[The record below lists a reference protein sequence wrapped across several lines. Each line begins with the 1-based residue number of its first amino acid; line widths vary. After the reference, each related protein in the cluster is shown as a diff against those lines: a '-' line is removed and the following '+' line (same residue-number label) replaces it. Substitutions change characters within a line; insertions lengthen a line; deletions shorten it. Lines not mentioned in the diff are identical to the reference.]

1 MNAIKESVLTLCIV
15 LIAVE
20 VLSRFIPKNDMTN
33 FVRALISLLL
43 IVSAVATVW
52 GQELNFDFATGEG
65 STGDTQ
71 LNTYIGDKYEQAA
84 QADTQAYIGGLL
96 ETIQIKSEKIQVF
109 TDINADSSI
118 LIEKISI
125 DVQYEVDKERAE
137 ALLKNV
143 IGDEIEVE
151 VKISGK

>member
-65 STGDTQ
+65 NIGDTQ

-84 QADTQAYIGGLL
+84 QADTQAYIEGLL